1 MINPWLLL
9 TLASLF
15 GLAYQKTHPEESI
28 VGLWKLRDAD
38 VFFRFFKNGGV
49 YFKIPLAQGT
59 CEISGKYTLMYSNR
73 LKIELDQQYGAISG
87 DPIFTNP
94 QVLKVTILKDKIIF
108 HDLKINDSE
117 EHEFIRIKQKG
128 FQKVD

>member
-1 MINPWLLL
+1 MITPWLFL
-9 TLASLF
+9 TLASLLGF
-15 GLAYQKTHPEESI
+15 AYQKTHPEELL
-28 VGLWKLRDAD
+28 VGLWKHRNTD

-59 CEISGKYTLMYSNR
+59 CEISGRYTLLYSNL
-73 LKIELDQQYGAISG
+73 LKIELDQLYGAISG

-94 QVLKVTILKDKIIF
+94 QVLKVTIHQDKIIF

-117 EHEFIRIKQKG
+117 EHEFIRVKQ
-128 FQKVD
+128 